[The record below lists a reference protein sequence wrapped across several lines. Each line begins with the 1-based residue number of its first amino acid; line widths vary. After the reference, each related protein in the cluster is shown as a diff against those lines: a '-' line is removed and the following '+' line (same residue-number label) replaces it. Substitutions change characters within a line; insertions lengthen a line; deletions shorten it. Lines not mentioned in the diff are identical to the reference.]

1 MCMRGRKSSEEE
13 EEEGTWLQGPIG
25 TKDITALSVCMYMGR
40 DSRGSNNNNAKI
52 GGKGKGNGKPLY
64 ACNASGNN

>member
-1 MCMRGRKSSEEE
+1 MCMRGRKSSEEEEE

-25 TKDITALSVCMYMGR
+25 TKDITALSVCMHMRR

-52 GGKGKGNGKPLY
+52 GGERERETAVCVQCKRQ
-64 ACNASGNN
+64 

>member
-1 MCMRGRKSSEEE
+1 MCMRGRKSSEE

-25 TKDITALSVCMYMGR
+25 TKDIRALPVCMHMGR

-52 GGKGKGNGKPLY
+52 GGKGKGNRCVYLQCKRQ
-64 ACNASGNN
+64 